1 MGPMAN
7 RSRPGPVS
15 AGLGGRLKVDGSTCP
30 RKELAMLRK
39 ALLMVAIGSVLA
51 LGVAPPAGADL
62 SARAR
67 AVTRPGPR
75 ESAHG

>member
-1 MGPMAN
+1 
-7 RSRPGPVS
+7 
-15 AGLGGRLKVDGSTCP
+15 
-30 RKELAMLRK
+30 MLRK